1 MIVWNKEEHND
12 IPKSIEEM
20 KEAKKNLDR
29 VGKVI
34 AKNAKAVDLVAKV
47 LTTVI

>member
-29 VGKVI
+29 VGLEAFKQSLI
-34 AKNAKAVDLVAKV
+34 RGTA
-47 LTTVI
+47 